1 MSSCRRVGA
10 ALALSLSAPLAWA
23 QPGAVNPRIREIVD
37 AVSESRIET
46 IIRKLE
52 SFGTRNTMSS
62 QDDPE
67 RGIGAARKWI
77 EKEFQS
83 YSPRLQVRSDLYRV
97 RKKDERI
104 FRDVDLYN
112 VVAVLPGKVSP
123 ETQVLVTGHYDS
135 LQLVPLPGSSPA
147 GGASIGERALQF
159 DWQKVD
165 VPAPGACDDAS
176 GTAAVMELA
185 RVMSRYDF
193 DKTLVFIA
201 FAGEEQALVGAS
213 LHAARAR
220 REKQGIEAVLNND
233 IIGTEVSGNGR
244 IDNGSVSVYSDE
256 VMDSP
261 SQQLAR
267 LVREMGERYVPSM
280 KVKVMF
286 LQDRIGRGGDHS
298 PFQMEGYAAVRIS
311 TPNENYANQHSATD
325 LLENMSVPYTTRVA
339 KVNAAA
345 AASLALAPK
354 APAVM
359 SIPGAGRGGRAQT
372 ASDGGA
378 EAGRGGRG
386 GSGDAAGS
394 GRGAGR
400 GRGPTPMLSRGQS
413 RYDAQLRW
421 RTVGS
426 EANLKGFA
434 VVMRSTTAPFWEQE
448 IFVGKVNEYL
458 MKDVSIDDLRFGVK
472 AIGVDGTESLVAP
485 YVYPAR
491 RKTEI
496 ETVQ

>member
-201 FAGEEQALVGAS
+201 FAGEEQALVGAT

-220 REKQGIEAVLNND
+220 REKQAIEAVLNND
-233 IIGTEVSGNGR
+233 IIGTEVAGNGR
-244 IDNGSVSVYSDE
+244 ANGSTVNLYAGDVQ
-256 VMDSP
+256 DSP
-261 SQQLAR
+261 SQALAR
-267 LVREMGERYVPSM
+267 YARSISARYLPGMQVS
-280 KVKVMF
+280 VVWQ
-286 LQDRIGRGGDHS
+286 QDRLGRGGDHT
-298 PFQMEGYAAVRIS
+298 PFQLEGFAAVRFS
-311 TPNENYANQHSATD
+311 TPNENYANQHSVTD
-325 LLENMSVPYTTRVA
+325 TLANMSVPYTARVA
-339 KVNAAA
+339 RVNAAV
-345 AASLALAPK
+345 AASLALAPRPPVVVTEGK
-354 APAVM
+354 SGALKGRM
-359 SIPGAGRGGRAQT
+359 IP
-372 ASDGGA
+372 
-378 EAGRGGRG
+378 
-386 GSGDAAGS
+386 
-394 GRGAGR
+394 
-400 GRGPTPMLSRGQS
+400 MISRGKG

-421 RTVGS
+421 KS
-426 EANLKGFA
+426 DPAEADLLGYA
-434 VVMRSTTAPFWEQE
+434 IVMRATTSPWWEQE
-448 IFVGKVNEYL
+448 IFVGTATEYTL
-458 MKDVSIDDLRFGVK
+458 KDVSIDDVRFGVK
-472 AIGVDGTESLVAP
+472 AIDRDGNESLVST
-485 YVYPAR
+485 YVFPPR
-491 RKTEI
+491 DKREF
-496 ETVQ
+496 ETY